1 MSTTQKI
8 YVEGDSKSAQQAYND
23 LGNAADNAATSTEK
37 VSDSTEKAE
46 GRIKVLGGAINL
58 LGGSVEVLAGG
69 LALTGAVTEEQA
81 EKFQTAAVG
90 AIAFAD
96 GSKRVLEGAKELRE
110 GFKLLG
116 NTTKITTAITQGF
129 GVAMKVAMGPVG
141 IALLAI
147 GALSAAIVFLKDKF
161 EAVNKVAQFFGKI
174 FQSVAE
180 FVGLAASEEEKF
192 AEASAKNAERL
203 DYETKLL
210 RAQGASIE
218 EVTKKQR
225 ELLEAK
231 RDSNLAGT
239 EEFKKAQEELNIFEA
254 QAETDRKARE
264 AKARE
269 DRLAKQK
276 AANEKRLAEE
286 KRVNDERLKAE
297 QEYLQMVDDLRKQ
310 GEAAAAQAFVDAA
323 ALLDEAL
330 YLQSTTAKEREL
342 NDIEDKYFQALEF
355 YKDDAEAL
363 ATITAQ
369 RDAEVN
375 AINKKYYDEDLKN
388 AKAKEEAKAAM
399 INGTID
405 NIQGA
410 LTQLFGESK
419 AVAIANV
426 LVDAG
431 QAAVGIINNSQKVP
445 GPLAIAYQVSQF
457 ALLAATTLSSIR
469 QINSAEPGTGG
480 TPSTPKP
487 TGPSGPAM
495 GGGAQPFGAPDL
507 GAALAQ
513 GTQSQ
518 QGGGT
523 AVRAYVISGD
533 VTSAQEA
540 ESQIKRR
547 RSL

>member
-1 MSTTQKI
+1 MSTTQTI
-8 YVEGDSKSAQQAYND
+8 YVKGDSKSAQGAYND
-23 LGNAADNAATSTEK
+23 LSDAADNAATSTEK

-180 FVGLAASEEEKF
+180 FIGLAASEEEKF

-297 QEYLQMVDDLRKQ
+297 QEYLKMVDDLRKQ

-355 YKDDAEAL
+355 YKEDAEAL

-375 AINKKYYDEDLKN
+375 AINQKYNKEDIENTRK
-388 AKAKEEAKAAM
+388 KEEAKAAL
-399 INGTID
+399 ISGTID

-431 QAAVGIINNSQKVP
+431 QAAVGIIKNSQTT